1 MDPAVVETY
10 AVLLIIVQSFFQLPA
25 TILLC
30 EVGNAQRGADP
41 APRGGEVPE
50 PLNGDDA
57 AGPSGRPGA
66 RPLENGREAFDGIE
80 VHGLGDRAE
89 NANGTGAGEAE
100 AGEAEL
106 PMFKRALSNALGL
119 VPRRGASQKKGS
131 GRWFPRAR
139 KRPKAEIVQKVLGRL
154 VRNPILYGAALGV
167 AFSLLNTFG
176 GIPLPV
182 ALDKTANQFADTVLG
197 IALFDIGLFA
207 YGRPVLQCS
216 WPQLGAGLA
225 TRFVVSPALAYAT
238 ASALGL
244 RGELFKLFVLQA
256 ALPQAIVSFAIAVDY
271 ATYPNVFSTLVVVS
285 TALSL
290 PVLVVMN
297 LIFS

>member
-131 GRWFPRAR
+131 GRWFPRAG

-167 AFSLLNTFG
+167 AFSLLDTFG
-176 GIPLPV
+176 GVPLPV
-182 ALDKTANQFADTVLG
+182 ALDKTAKQFADTVLG